1 MSLPSTVDGIHSITK
16 TSHLNKIF
24 FSVATKK
31 NVSVSDADYGE
42 LSPKVI
48 VIIML
53 IIIIIM
59 ITNLPKKEEDS
70 AKEGDQLAGSQHG
83 ATLSALL
90 QRYFFLQN
98 LKRPDVNEKVKLC
111 RKSETSSSNPA

>member
-1 MSLPSTVDGIHSITK
+1 MSLPPTVDGIHSITK

-31 NVSVSDADYGE
+31 IVSVSDADYGE

-53 IIIIIM
+53 IIII

-83 ATLSALL
+83 ATLSAPLK
-90 QRYFFLQN
+90 RYLFLQN
-98 LKRPDVNEKVKLC
+98 LKRPDVNEKVKLY
-111 RKSETSSSNPA
+111 RKSKTSSNPT

>member
-1 MSLPSTVDGIHSITK
+1 MCYLDAKEVRVSLPPTVDGIHSITK

-31 NVSVSDADYGE
+31 IVSVSDADYGE

-53 IIIIIM
+53 IIIII
-59 ITNLPKKEEDS
+59 IVII
-70 AKEGDQLAGSQHG
+70 
-83 ATLSALL
+83 
-90 QRYFFLQN
+90 R
-98 LKRPDVNEKVKLC
+98 
-111 RKSETSSSNPA
+111 

>member
-1 MSLPSTVDGIHSITK
+1 MSLPPTVDGIHSITK

-24 FSVATKK
+24 FSLATKK
-31 NVSVSDADYGE
+31 IVSVSDADYGE

-53 IIIIIM
+53 IIIII

-83 ATLSALL
+83 ATLSAPLK
-90 QRYFFLQN
+90 RYLFLQN
-98 LKRPDVNEKVKLC
+98 LKRPDVNEKVKLY
-111 RKSETSSSNPA
+111 RKSKTSSNPT

>member
-1 MSLPSTVDGIHSITK
+1 MSLPPTVDGIHSITK

-31 NVSVSDADYGE
+31 IVSVSDADYGE

-83 ATLSALL
+83 ATLSAP
-90 QRYFFLQN
+90 
-98 LKRPDVNEKVKLC
+98 LKRYLFFAKPEATRC
-111 RKSETSSSNPA
+111 QRKSQAVQEVSDFFF

>member
-24 FSVATKK
+24 FSIGTK
-31 NVSVSDADYGE
+31 NYFVSVSDADYGE

-48 VIIML
+48 VITML
-53 IIIIIM
+53 IIII
-59 ITNLPKKEEDS
+59 ITNLPKKEEGS

-83 ATLSALL
+83 ATLSAPLK
-90 QRYFFLQN
+90 RYLFLQN

-111 RKSETSSSNPA
+111 RK

>member
-1 MSLPSTVDGIHSITK
+1 MCYLDAKEVRVSLPPTVDGIHSITK

-24 FSVATKK
+24 FSVGKK
-31 NVSVSDADYGE
+31 IVSVSDADYRE

-53 IIIIIM
+53 IIIII

-83 ATLSALL
+83 ATLSAPLK
-90 QRYFFLQN
+90 RYLFLQN
-98 LKRPDVNEKVKLC
+98 LRFENF
-111 RKSETSSSNPA
+111 STY